1 MKQNLFNKLWL
12 RVGMI
17 VAIMTTALS
26 GTAWADEAVFDFTS
40 MSAITA
46 GQQSFTEGN
55 ITITCSQGAV
65 ALQNSTMQLRWY
77 SGQTLTVSAASGYVV
92 SAISITKGANDKG
105 TISVTEGGGSFS
117 ENNWTGS
124 AASVTLSSA
133 GQSRVTN
140 ITVTYQSAGGTPTCA
155 TPTFSPA
162 AGAVVSGTK
171 VTITSADGATIY
183 YTTNEQNPTTSSS
196 VYLAPI
202 EITAATT
209 IKAIAVKDGYNNSE
223 VATAAYTIKQ
233 AVSGYNIDFEND
245 VDDYVDWEFE
255 NIGTSNTAIS
265 AHGGNKYGANINA
278 SGNAVTTASI
288 KTKEAV
294 ALPGTITCYVSKT
307 SSNTTTST
315 WKVQVSSDG
324 STWTEVSSQDATSMS
339 KGSWVEFTA
348 NLSTYS
354 NVYVRIYYS
363 GSNAIRAIDDI
374 SITMRDPLV
383 VAAPTISGTTPFL
396 GSTEVTI
403 TAEEGATIYYTTDGS
418 NPTTSST
425 QYNAPFTISAT
436 TTVKAI
442 AVKDS
447 KTSEVASKEFEK
459 TTSYTIDELYA
470 LEDGTYYVQFE
481 NAKVTYVNGAY
492 AYIEDANGA
501 LLYYKSGNGLTAGQV
516 FNGYA
521 SVAWKVY
528 SGQPEA
534 TSITGLEATTGEAP
548 APTTMTLAALVANL
562 TSNMSKYVKLESV
575 VAATTTDG
583 FKLTQG
589 ESEIAF
595 YGRNSAAVEDG
606 KSYDIIGFLSKHND
620 VYQFMVQTPD
630 HITELGVPE
639 KSTTPTITVTGDET
653 KTVTITA
660 ETGATIYY
668 TTDGSDPTTES
679 DVYTAELTFSEAGS
693 YTIKAVALED
703 GKTLSLVA
711 TETFSI
717 SGPNYISLAAGD
729 VVTTTTF
736 PSFSGSGYKTLS
748 DYMIVL
754 SNGNSNPWSVT
765 DGMKSGN
772 DLQLKASSGRLVSP
786 EIHTPYGYTVTV
798 AYTSQTAMT
807 VTSGEASATGMVV
820 DEDLNAS
827 EVSLTV
833 ASSAA
838 SFTLATGSKY
848 ATIQS
853 ITIKAI
859 EPYAP
864 ATITLNAS
872 GYATFASTSPVDL
885 DETADCT
892 AWAITAIEGTS
903 ITFTQ
908 VEGVVAA
915 GTGLLLKG
923 AAGATITPEYSTSA
937 GSSVTD
943 NLLEAIVTPTDI
955 VADQYYGLSGK
966 TFVKVNAGQVPAGK
980 ALLPASALTSGVKT
994 FTFSFEDDA
1003 TGISNVETF
1012 TEEGAIYNLA
1022 GQRLQKMQK
1031 GINIVNG
1038 KKILK

>member
-1 MKQNLFNKLWL
+1 
-12 RVGMI
+12 MI

-26 GTAWADEAVFDFTS
+26 GTAWAET
-40 MSAITA
+40 
-46 GQQSFTEGN
+46 TE
-55 ITITCSQGAV
+55 
-65 ALQNSTMQLRWY
+65 
-77 SGQTLTVSAASGYVV
+77 TLTISSYATTNGWTNQAQYLTATVG
-92 SAISITKGANDKG
+92 SITFTATGGSNTGKYYTTDNSWRFYANETAKL
-105 TISVTEGGGSFS
+105 TISVPSGSTLVSVKPTFTSKDNGTLVYNNSTVTSASTVSVSGNSAEFTISQSSGSKGKIFFTEIEVTYSTGASSAVATTTTIDATGITNKDVYVGTAAGSLS
-117 ENNWTGS
+117 ATVKDSNNETISG
-124 AASVTLSSA
+124 ASVTWSSSNENVATVASNGTVTLVAA
-133 GQSRVTN
+133 GTTN
-140 ITVTYQSAGGTPTCA
+140 ITASYAGVANQYLSSVSDAYVLTVTDSTPFEGGDVTFVAGTDVGSTSGNNSPDAVTKSGVTMSSTDAAFA
-155 TPTFSPA
+155 TAEYRLYSGSTTTFSTSS
-162 AGAVVSGTK
+162 GKITKIVFTKTGSYSLSSLSTETGTYNSSTGTWTGNVQSVVFDASAQVRLSQIV
-171 VTITSADGATIY
+171 VTVTSAD
-183 YTTNEQNPTTSSS
+183 
-196 VYLAPI
+196 
-202 EITAATT
+202 
-209 IKAIAVKDGYNNSE
+209 
-223 VATAAYTIKQ
+223 
-233 AVSGYNIDFEND
+233 
-245 VDDYVDWEFE
+245 
-255 NIGTSNTAIS
+255 
-265 AHGGNKYGANINA
+265 
-278 SGNAVTTASI
+278 
-288 KTKEAV
+288 
-294 ALPGTITCYVSKT
+294 AL
-307 SSNTTTST
+307 
-315 WKVQVSSDG
+315 
-324 STWTEVSSQDATSMS
+324 
-339 KGSWVEFTA
+339 
-348 NLSTYS
+348 
-354 NVYVRIYYS
+354 
-363 GSNAIRAIDDI
+363 
-374 SITMRDPLV
+374 
-383 VAAPTISGTTPFL
+383 AAPAITGTTPFV
-396 GSTEVTI
+396 GSTTVTI
-403 TAEEGATIYYTTDGS
+403 TAEEGASIYYTVDGTD
-418 NPTTSST
+418 PTTSST
-425 QYNAPFTISAT
+425 LYSAPFTINAT
-436 TTVKAI
+436 TTIKAI

-447 KTSEVASKEFEK
+447 KTSEIASTEFVK
-459 TTSYTIDELYA
+459 TVSYKLNEISSLT
-470 LEDGTYYVQFE
+470 DGSYIFEFE
-481 NAKVTYVNGAY
+481 NAVVTYINGSY
-492 AYIEDANGA
+492 VYIEDANGA
-501 LLYYKSGNGLTAGQV
+501 ILYYKSNSGFSVGQV
-516 FNGYA
+516 LNGYA
-521 SVAWKVY
+521 TVTWKIY
-528 SGQPEA
+528 TGQPEA
-534 TSITGLEATTGEAP
+534 TAISGIEPVAGSVTPT
-548 APTTMTLAALVANL
+548 PTTATIANL
-562 TSNMSKYVKLESV
+562 LANVDSYMSKFVKLEKVTAEASGSNFV
-575 VAATTTDG
+575 
-583 FKLTQG
+583 LTQNG
-589 ESEIAF
+589 STIAF
-595 YGRNSAAVEDG
+595 FGRNSAAVEDG

-679 DVYTAELTFSEAGS
+679 DVYTAALTFSEAGS

-754 SNGNSNPWSVT
+754 SNSNSNPWSVT

-798 AYTSQTAMT
+798 AYTSDTAMT
-807 VTSGEASATGMVV
+807 LTSGDNTATGAIA
-820 DEDLNAS
+820 DENLGTP

-833 ASSAA
+833 ASTAA

-848 ATIQS
+848 AKVQG

-937 GSSVTD
+937 GSPVTG

-980 ALLPASALTSGVKT
+980 ALLPASALGSNPVKA
-994 FTFSFEDDA
+994 FTFVFEEDA
-1003 TGISNVETF
+1003 TGISLMEDGRSQM
-1012 TEEGAIYNLA
+1012 EGGVIYNIA
-1022 GQRLQKMQK
+1022 GQRISKMQK